1 VSTLLQISDPH
12 FGTEQVPVVAALLQ
26 LARTLSPELVV
37 FSGDI
42 TQRARASQWA
52 AAAAFA
58 KQLPTARL
66 VAIPGNHDIPM
77 FNVMARAFAPYAGFR
92 GAFGD
97 DLEPEFADDDLRV
110 ICVNTTRPQRRK
122 DGEVSPEQIERVA
135 ALLRQARREQLRIVV
150 VHQPVHVIRKQDI
163 ANLLHGHIAAV
174 RAWSRAGADIVMGGH
189 IHLPYVRP
197 LNDHVTDLHR
207 RIWAVQAGT
216 ATSSRVRH
224 GSPNSVN
231 VVRYA
236 AGDANCIVE
245 QWDFAAS
252 ANEFRCAERCE
263 LELDRQ

>member
-1 VSTLLQISDPH
+1 VATLLQISDPH
-12 FGTEQVPVVAALLQ
+12 FGTEQVPVVAALVE
-26 LARTLSPELVV
+26 LARTLNPDLVV
-37 FSGDI
+37 LSGDI

-58 KQLPTARL
+58 KQLHTPRL

-77 FNVMARAFAPYAGFR
+77 FNVMARAFTPYAGFR

-97 DLEPEFADDDLRV
+97 DLEPEFADDALHV

-135 ALLRQARREQLRIVV
+135 ALLREANREQLRIVV